1 MSREIKNID
10 FNTYYAAIENVLNN
24 VFQND
29 TYNAALEEVSI
40 ESTLINAYA
49 PDFEL
54 GEDNETIFNRV
65 YSDEGQEII
74 RDIRNTEQGDEL
86 EVAMRESINYRKR
99 MIVNSPMSMSD
110 YALSKLIDVL
120 AEKVKGID
128 TSMLNDDT
136 VKLLGEAASKVN
148 EHDFAMKVIDGLGER
163 GYLPKVKNRATRRK
177 KKEE

>member
-29 TYNAALEEVSI
+29 EYNPALVDVSI
-40 ESTLINAYA
+40 YSTLINAYA

-74 RDIRNTEQGDEL
+74 SLIRSTEQGYDL
-86 EVAMRESINYRKR
+86 DSAMRDAILHRKR
-99 MIVNSPMSMSD
+99 CIENSPMSISD

-163 GYLPKVKNRATRRK
+163 GYLPKEKNRATRSK

>member
-1 MSREIKNID
+1 MKPYLTEYIVMSGNIKCFID
-10 FNTYYAAIENVLNN
+10 WIT
-24 VFQND
+24 
-29 TYNAALEEVSI
+29 
-40 ESTLINAYA
+40 
-49 PDFEL
+49 
-54 GEDNETIFNRV
+54 
-65 YSDEGQEII
+65 SDEGQEII
-74 RDIRNTEQGDEL
+74 RKIRDTEQGDEL
-86 EVAMRESINYRKR
+86 EAAMRESINYRTYI
-99 MIVNSPMSMSD
+99 IVNSPMSMSD